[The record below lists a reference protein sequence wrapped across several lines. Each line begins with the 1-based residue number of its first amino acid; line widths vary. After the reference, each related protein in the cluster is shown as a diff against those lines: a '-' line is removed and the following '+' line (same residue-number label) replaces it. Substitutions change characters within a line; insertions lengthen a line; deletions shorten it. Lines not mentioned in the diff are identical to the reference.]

1 MPHKSYNQILDEHL
15 YILIAQGSHEAYVKL
30 NKRYYRHALTLSNE
44 LIRQYPHSGIVRQEL
59 IAVCEGYFPNV
70 LKKYN
75 PELSSFFSFWKESTK
90 KVLIDYIYENS
101 YDGKAMMFRGVI
113 SFDQNYD
120 ERHLYSEFLAEK
132 DYSVLFKKQVQ
143 DIRRIL
149 TKYEVFFTSLE
160 KAIINLVLE
169 GYSLVELEHTG
180 LLKKTQL
187 YLTYNSALDKLHSYM
202 KKEA

>member
-1 MPHKSYNQILDEHL
+1 
-15 YILIAQGSHEAYVKL
+15 
-30 NKRYYRHALTLSNE
+30 
-44 LIRQYPHSGIVRQEL
+44 
-59 IAVCEGYFPNV
+59 
-70 LKKYN
+70 
-75 PELSSFFSFWKESTK
+75 
-90 KVLIDYIYENS
+90 
-101 YDGKAMMFRGVI
+101 MMFRGVV

-143 DIRRIL
+143 DIRRII
-149 TKYEVFFTSLE
+149 TKYEVFFTSME